1 MSDRTIPVFYHVP
14 KNAGTYVINSSL
26 LFFREY
32 RRSRTDWLKKP
43 HETIKNIEIVNNGD
57 TVARLL
63 AGDPDNICSN
73 EIKITN
79 DLTDRSHHYVELKDV
94 DILLNTTLFMF
105 MLVVEDTGFTIHVDI
120 INKLRLQH
128 NNTRW
133 IILREPFT
141 RSVSLYNYLT
151 SDISSHEPTHGSI
164 QTNYEKYITSEQ
176 FESNWVMRGL
186 AGLSDNEDFT
196 EQHCASVFEDLDS
209 FNVYDI
215 SKTDHLIDRMF
226 DTSYNLTRDSFPAHF
241 ESPARHENKLKKK
254 IKFEDL
260 STTTQQT
267 FIDRTYWDKK
277 MWERYCKKC

>member
-1 MSDRTIPVFYHVP
+1 MVSHCTPVFYHVP

-26 LFFREY
+26 LFCREY
-32 RRSRTDWLKKP
+32 RRSRTTWLQLD
-43 HETIKNIEIVNNGD
+43 HETVKNIEIVNNGD
-57 TVARLL
+57 IVARLI
-63 AGDPDNICSN
+63 AGDPGNVCNN
-73 EIKITN
+73 EVAIIN
-79 DLTDRSHHYVELKDV
+79 DTTDRSHHYINLYDV
-94 DILLNTTLFMF
+94 GRLLDSKLFMF
-105 MLVVEDTGFTIHVDI
+105 ILVIEDAGFLIHNDI

-133 IILREPFT
+133 IILREPFA
-141 RSVSLYNYLT
+141 RSVSWYNYVT
-151 SDISSHEPTHGSI
+151 SDKSSHEPYHGYI
-164 QTNYEKYITSEQ
+164 KTDYEQYVMSDV

-186 AGLSDNEDFT
+186 AGLSDDEDFT
-196 EQHCASVFEDLDS
+196 EQHGVSIFEELDS

-226 DTSYNLTRDSFPAHF
+226 DTSYNLTRDSFPSHF
-241 ESPARHENKLKKK
+241 EPPVRHENKLKKK

-260 STTTQQT
+260 STTTRQT